1 MTEFLLQS
9 DIDEITE
16 RLGAATD
23 AFAGKTVLLTGGR
36 GFLGRYFM
44 EVFAHLNEHVLDR
57 PVRLVSLD
65 NLITAGPEGA
75 EVPERPGVEFVNH
88 DVIKPYDWKGRLDF
102 VIHAAGMPPGGSADE
117 ASVQGAVRRS
127 LELANERGCS
137 SVAIPAVGAGIGGF
151 SVRRCAEILVAE
163 ARTHLAG
170 ETTLEEVRFVL
181 FGEAVYRVF
190 EGVLDAA
197 KVQAQMNALQARR
210 GDSESPEGEE
220 PKG

>member
-1 MTEFLLQS
+1 MKGITLSEGDVTEQTVDAIVNAANSDLVLGDGVAGPIRDKGGPSLQAEC
-9 DIDEITE
+9 DAIGPIE
-16 RLGAATD
+16 LGGAAVTG
-23 AFAGKTVLLTGGR
+23 AGELR
-36 GFLGRYFM
+36 AR
-44 EVFAHLNEHVLDR
+44 
-57 PVRLVSLD
+57 
-65 NLITAGPEGA
+65 
-75 EVPERPGVEFVNH
+75 
-88 DVIKPYDWKGRLDF
+88 F

-181 FGEAVYRVF
+181 FGEPVYRVF

>member
-1 MTEFLLQS
+1 MKGVTLSEG
-9 DIDEITE
+9 DITE
-16 RLGAATD
+16 QTVDAIVNAANSDLVLGAGVAGAIRDKGGPSIQAECD
-23 AFAGKTVLLTGGR
+23 AIGPIAVGGAAVTGAGELR
-36 GFLGRYFM
+36 AR
-44 EVFAHLNEHVLDR
+44 
-57 PVRLVSLD
+57 
-65 NLITAGPEGA
+65 
-75 EVPERPGVEFVNH
+75 
-88 DVIKPYDWKGRLDF
+88 F

-137 SVAIPAVGAGIGGF
+137 SVAVPAVGAGIGGF
-151 SVRRCAEILVAE
+151 SVRRCAEILVVE

-181 FGEAVYRVF
+181 FGEPVYRVF

-197 KVQAQMNALQARR
+197 KVQAQMKALRARR